1 MQTVE
6 GFEYGKWDEKPS
18 EIDAIEESLSSTE
31 QFSEIISDPRKD
43 PLRSRKRAE
52 VWRRGSHLVSGR
64 IADGVTE
71 CPFTSLITATVL
83 CQRGF
88 QEFALQS
95 RKFNASI
102 RPCQGVCS
110 HLKRI
115 LRCQ

>member
-1 MQTVE
+1 MSMQTVE
-6 GFEYGKWDEKPS
+6 GFEYEKWDGKPS
-18 EIDAIEESLSSTE
+18 EI
-31 QFSEIISDPRKD
+31 
-43 PLRSRKRAE
+43 
-52 VWRRGSHLVSGR
+52 SGR